1 MSKNDSKIKLGQRLN
16 IGLAAGI
23 VAIVALTGVVVGV
36 EIYGLNGVTGK
47 IVQDKST
54 DWTSSGPNA
63 PFAAVTFYRNDQLR
77 QIAQFELD
85 HGTNSTSLSV
95 ARDVVSKVDA
105 FDASLNAA
113 LKKLGISRTWLVLPS
128 PNLYAAY
135 GQLNSELKALPAA
148 KIDGAFKAR
157 LLKVENDMTR
167 QIQVDAGQV
176 AAPELKQL
184 AADVNAQHLDLLTA
198 LNRP

>member
-47 IVQDKST
+47 IVEDKST
-54 DWTSSGPNA
+54 DWTSTGPNA

-85 HGTNSTSLSV
+85 HGTKPSSLSI
-95 ARDVVSKVDA
+95 ARDVVAKVDA
-105 FDASLNAA
+105 FDVSLNAA
-113 LKKLGISRTWLVLPS
+113 LKKLGISRTSLVLPS
-128 PNLYAAY
+128 PNFYAAY
-135 GQLNSELKALPAA
+135 GQLSSDLQTVPAA
-148 KIDGAFKAR
+148 NVDGAFKSR
-157 LLKVENDMTR
+157 LLKVENDLTR